1 MLILLSGRKLRCPL
15 VFNEEVYVNQHIK
28 TLPPMVNS
36 HILFGTIWK
45 DRNGKLYNSSYLIGK
60 NGDVNG
66 IYNKAHL
73 VPFGEYTPFGPLSAI
88 SSKDYCSRGAGF
100 ASGDGHD
107 PIITSMGK
115 VGILICYEGVFPYIT
130 NTTVAKGAQF
140 LVNLTNDA
148 WYERTSAAYQH
159 LAFYVFRAVE
169 TDSVCSPCCKYRH
182 KRYHRPKRTNQRKN
196 ADL

>member
-1 MLILLSGRKLRCPL
+1 
-15 VFNEEVYVNQHIK
+15 
-28 TLPPMVNS
+28 MVNS

-73 VPFGEYTPFGPLSAI
+73 VPFGNYPFGPLSAI
-88 SSKDYCSRGAGF
+88 SSQKITAQGAGF

-115 VGILICYEGVFPYIT
+115 VGILICYEEEAFPIHYKH
-130 NTTVAKGAQF
+130 NGGK
-140 LVNLTNDA
+140 
-148 WYERTSAAYQH
+148 R
-159 LAFYVFRAVE
+159 RAI
-169 TDSVCSPCCKYRH
+169 S
-182 KRYHRPKRTNQRKN
+182 RKP
-196 ADL
+196 DQ